1 MKHYA
6 GKTLD
11 YFWVEFSSTEFD
23 LISLVEQIPN
33 LLIGKYLAIICFDGG
48 IFVPTEEERLRGWN
62 KIKQVSF
69 SPILTKAELK
79 GPIFENHDQWCLF
92 ETKSEIESMTD
103 FVNYGMFTLKN
114 RDFELDNIDP
124 TWDKVALKNDLNQTE
139 KLLRKFWLEM
149 KELNP
154 DNFILNGDNFIYCSK
169 NEKEIERIITVAN
182 TMYN

>member
-1 MKHYA
+1 MKHYT

-33 LLIGKYLAIICFDGG
+33 LLLGKYLAIICFDGG

-114 RDFELDNIDP
+114 RDFELDNIDQLGI
-124 TWDKVALKNDLNQTE
+124 K
-139 KLLRKFWLEM
+139 
-149 KELNP
+149 
-154 DNFILNGDNFIYCSK
+154 
-169 NEKEIERIITVAN
+169 
-182 TMYN
+182 